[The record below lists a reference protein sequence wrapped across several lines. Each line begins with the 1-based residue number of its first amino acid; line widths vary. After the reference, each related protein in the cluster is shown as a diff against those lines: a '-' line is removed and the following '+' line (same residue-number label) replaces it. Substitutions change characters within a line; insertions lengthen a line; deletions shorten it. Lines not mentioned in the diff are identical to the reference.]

1 MIGAYLTGLTA
12 GLTPCTVVIYPL
24 FLYRFGVWG
33 DKKSKVL
40 LKEILLTLMGFLLS
54 LVLTGLVFDFLSKS
68 EVFNALRLILGTLLV
83 VLGVLQLAGKFSVS
97 VFKRVTNPFLLG
109 FTLPFVLSFSPCVFP
124 FFTSLLPASLSSGS
138 VLMSILS
145 FGMGLISPALLMAFL
160 GNRILNLAQKGGRF
174 FYYIEKFSGLIVIF
188 SGIYLSLQ
196 ILEIK
201 SLDIIFASVFFG
213 VFILLTAYYS
223 FWVKKRFNLANLLM
237 FLATVILW
245 FVFSFHCY
253 TSAVNEVRDFE
264 FKGGQSVSAVT
275 SQCSG
280 EPEECPLCQ
289 RCAILFG
296 LAALLGSAGFVIS
309 ERSFSKASRKP

>member
-40 LKEILLTLMGFLLS
+40 IEEILFTLVGFLLS
-54 LVLTGLVFDFLSKS
+54 LVLSGLIFEFLSKS
-68 EVFNALRLILGTLLV
+68 EVFNALRLIIGTLLV
-83 VLGVLQLAGKFSVS
+83 VLGVLQLAGKFSVN
-97 VFKRVTNPFLLG
+97 VFKRITSPFLLG

-124 FFTSLLPASLSSGS
+124 FFTSLLSASLSGGT
-138 VLMSILS
+138 VLVNILA
-145 FGMGLISPALLMAFL
+145 FGVGLISPALLMAFL
-160 GNRILNLAQKGGRF
+160 GNRILNLAKKGGKL
-174 FYYIEKFSGLIVIF
+174 FYYVEKFSGLIVIF

-201 SLDIIFASVFFG
+201 SLDIVFASVFFG
-213 VFILLTAYYS
+213 VFILLAAYYS
-223 FWVKKRFNLANLLM
+223 FWVKRRFNLANFLM
-237 FLATVILW
+237 FLAVLILW

-264 FKGGQSVSAVT
+264 FQYQYGKSVAT

-280 EPEECPLCQ
+280 EPENCPLCQ
-289 RCAILFG
+289 RCALLFG
-296 LAALLGSAGFVIS
+296 LAALVGSGGFVIS
-309 ERSFSKASRKP
+309 ERSSKRRV